1 MASYPTATAYPAASD
16 ADVPMG
22 TIATGVP
29 VAARVVAPPATLAS
43 KGFPAGLYGMLQSSV
58 QAFPIRFVVV
68 DNSGSMNSG
77 DGSRLIA
84 TSTHLSRT
92 IVAEEKN
99 QE

>member
-29 VAARVVAPPATLAS
+29 VAARVVEPPATLAS

-58 QAFPIRFVVV
+58 QAFPIRFVRTRVQ
-68 DNSGSMNSG
+68 
-77 DGSRLIA
+77 
-84 TSTHLSRT
+84 TSSSSLDS
-92 IVAEEKN
+92 AEELR
-99 QE
+99 ELVTRL

>member
-1 MASYPTATAYPAASD
+1 MASYPTATAYPAAAD

-29 VAARVVAPPATLAS
+29 VAARVVAPPATLTS

-68 DNSGSMNSG
+68 DNSGYAAQFGAIRRYSEQFPRRPTHYLSG
-77 DGSRLIA
+77 R
-84 TSTHLSRT
+84 
-92 IVAEEKN
+92 
-99 QE
+99 

>member
-68 DNSGSMNSG
+68 DNSGYAAQRRNS
-77 DGSRLIA
+77 SVFRAILRRP
-84 TSTHLSRT
+84 THYLSGR
-92 IVAEEKN
+92 
-99 QE
+99 